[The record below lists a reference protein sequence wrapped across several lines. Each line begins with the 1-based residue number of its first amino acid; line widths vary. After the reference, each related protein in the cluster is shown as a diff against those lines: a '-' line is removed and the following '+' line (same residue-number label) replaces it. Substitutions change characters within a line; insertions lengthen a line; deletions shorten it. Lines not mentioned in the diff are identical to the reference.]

1 MGLGECLVF
10 ESNEVEKYKET
21 FVLWS
26 GAIKPYIT
34 SVIHFEMTSKNVSVC
49 TIYEKSNSFTVLYIE
64 EIIYKYKYFAKR
76 YNSFIII
83 VTIVDWHCLQWKQ
96 QKQRGGCF

>member
-10 ESNEVEKYKET
+10 ERNEVENYKET
-21 FVLWS
+21 LVLRS

-49 TIYEKSNSFTVLYIE
+49 TIYDKTNSFAVLYIK

-83 VTIVDWHCLQWKQ
+83 VTLVD
-96 QKQRGGCF
+96 

>member
-10 ESNEVEKYKET
+10 ERNEVEHYKET

-49 TIYEKSNSFTVLYIE
+49 TIYERSNSFAVLYIE

-83 VTIVDWHCLQWKQ
+83 VTIVDWHCHQ
-96 QKQRGGCF
+96 